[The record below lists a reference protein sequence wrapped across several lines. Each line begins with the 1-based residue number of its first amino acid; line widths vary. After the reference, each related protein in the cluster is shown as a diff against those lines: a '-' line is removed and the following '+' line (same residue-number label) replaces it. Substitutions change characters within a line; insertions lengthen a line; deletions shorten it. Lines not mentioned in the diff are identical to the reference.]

1 MRMRDHRNDNK
12 ENKRGRGGETRRSNM
27 PIKQVFSSPEREHS
41 SPSSS
46 ASPGIAFGLLHKDRY
61 RLRCA
66 RTPLQVESRETPLV
80 FEETLLF
87 FLGVYGL

>member
-1 MRMRDHRNDNK
+1 
-12 ENKRGRGGETRRSNM
+12 M

-41 SPSSS
+41 SPNSSG
-46 ASPGIAFGLLHKDRY
+46 SPGIAFGLLHKDRY
-61 RLRCA
+61 RLPCA
-66 RTPLQVESRETPLV
+66 RIAQQIESKETPV

>member
-1 MRMRDHRNDNK
+1 
-12 ENKRGRGGETRRSNM
+12 M

-41 SPSSS
+41 SPNSS
-46 ASPGIAFGLLHKDRY
+46 SPGIAFGLLHKDRY

-66 RTPLQVESRETPLV
+66 RTSLQTESKETPVV